1 MEEKKNLKQKLQE
14 ARMLLKEIKLKP
26 SGYNDFTKSSYF
38 SLGDILPSITNVCDK
53 VGICPVF
60 SYLADTTILTIYDNS
75 SDEKIEVTSPTI
87 ETEVKISKAGKEI
100 SSKMQALAG
109 NQTSQRRMLLIS
121 TFDIVSEDDDDIKG
135 IDINNHNLF
144 EIKNRINMKLTE
156 LMKEGYSTEEI
167 CKKAGFT
174 EKQYTQYMNCFEV
187 LNKIEN
193 NFTVLLNDK
202 SKLED

>member
-14 ARMLLKEIKLKP
+14 ARMLLKEMKLKP

-60 SYLADTTILTIYDNS
+60 SYLADTTILTIYDNA

-121 TFDIVSEDDDDIKG
+121 TFDIVSEDDDEIKG

-144 EIKNRINMKLTE
+144 EIKKRIDLKLTE
-156 LMKEGYSTEEI
+156 LMKEGYSVEEI

-193 NFTVLLNDK
+193 NFTILLNDK
-202 SKLED
+202 SKLEG

>member
-14 ARMLLKEIKLKP
+14 ARMLLKEMKLKP

-60 SYLADTTILTIYDNS
+60 SYLADSTILTIYDNA

-87 ETEVKISKAGKEI
+87 ETEGKVSKAGKEI

-144 EIKNRINMKLTE
+144 EIKKRIEMKLTE
-156 LMKEGYSTEEI
+156 LMKEGYSVEEI

>member
-14 ARMLLKEIKLKP
+14 ARMLLKEMKLKP
-26 SGYNDFTKSSYF
+26 SGYNDFTKSAYF
-38 SLGDILPSITNVCDK
+38 SLGDILPSITDVCNK
-53 VGICPVF
+53 VGICPMF
-60 SYLADTTILTIYDNS
+60 SYTNEATTLTIYDND
-75 SDEKIEVTSPTI
+75 SDDKFDVTTPSI
-87 ETEVKISKAGKEI
+87 ETEVKISKTGKEI

-109 NQTSQRRMLLIS
+109 NQTSMRRILLIS
-121 TFDIVSEDDDDIKG
+121 TFDIVSEEDDEIKG

-156 LMKEGYSTEEI
+156 LMKQGYSTEEI

-187 LNKIEN
+187 INKIEN
-193 NFTVLLNDK
+193 NFNVLINDK
-202 SKLED
+202 SKLEN

>member
-14 ARMLLKEIKLKP
+14 ARMLLKEMKLKP

-60 SYLADTTILTIYDNS
+60 SYLADSTILTIYDNA

-87 ETEVKISKAGKEI
+87 ETEVKVSKAGKEI

-144 EIKNRINMKLTE
+144 EIKKRIEMKLTE
-156 LMKEGYSTEEI
+156 LMKEGYSVEEI

-174 EKQYTQYMNCFEV
+174 EKQYTQYMNCFEI

>member
-14 ARMLLKEIKLKP
+14 ARMLLKEMKLKP

-60 SYLADTTILTIYDNS
+60 SYLADSTILTIYDNA

-87 ETEVKISKAGKEI
+87 ETEVKVSKAGKEI

-144 EIKNRINMKLTE
+144 EIKKRIEMKLTE
-156 LMKEGYSTEEI
+156 LMKEGYSVEEI

>member
-14 ARMLLKEIKLKP
+14 ARMLLKEMKLKP

-60 SYLADTTILTIYDNS
+60 SYLADSTILTIYDNA

-87 ETEVKISKAGKEI
+87 ETEVKVSKAGKEI

-144 EIKNRINMKLTE
+144 EIKKRIEMKLTE
-156 LMKEGYSTEEI
+156 LMKEGYPVEEI

-193 NFTVLLNDK
+193 NFNVLLNDK

>member
-14 ARMLLKEIKLKP
+14 ARMLLKEMKLKP

-60 SYLADTTILTIYDNS
+60 SYLADSTILTIYDNA

-87 ETEVKISKAGKEI
+87 ETEVKVSKAGKEI

-144 EIKNRINMKLTE
+144 EIKKRIEMKLTE
-156 LMKEGYSTEEI
+156 LMKEGYPVEEI

-202 SKLED
+202 SKLDD

>member
-14 ARMLLKEIKLKP
+14 ARMLLKEMKLKP

-60 SYLADTTILTIYDNS
+60 SYLADSTILTIYDNA

>member
-1 MEEKKNLKQKLQE
+1 MEEKENLKQKLQK
-14 ARMLLKEIKLKP
+14 ARMLLKEMKLKP

-38 SLGDILPSITNVCDK
+38 SLGDILPSITSVCDK

-60 SYLADTTILTIYDNS
+60 SYSADTTILTIYDNANE
-75 SDEKIEVTSPTI
+75 DRIDVTSPTI

>member
-14 ARMLLKEIKLKP
+14 ARMLLKEMKLKP

-60 SYLADTTILTIYDNS
+60 SYLAESTILTIYDNA

>member
-14 ARMLLKEIKLKP
+14 ARMLLKEMKLKP

-38 SLGDILPSITNVCDK
+38 SLGDILPSITSVCDK

-60 SYLADTTILTIYDNS
+60 SYSADTTILTIYDNAS
-75 SDEKIEVTSPTI
+75 EDRIDVTSPTI